1 MPEVREIFSPL
12 FRQNVNQI
20 SLMGIVS
27 IKAFHVRPCG
37 WHVKSL
43 IWVCMSKWGHVCRG
57 NGLGQEVGFMGTSGN
72 RDSQLASRNVLNDF
86 NDDAL
91 VISARCLF

>member
-1 MPEVREIFSPL
+1 
-12 FRQNVNQI
+12 
-20 SLMGIVS
+20 MGIVS
-27 IKAFHVRPCG
+27 SKAYHIRPSG
-37 WHVKSL
+37 WYVKSVM
-43 IWVCMSKWGHVCRG
+43 WVCMSKWGHVGRW

-86 NDDAL
+86 TDDAL